1 MIKAISIGI
10 LAGGILL
17 LILGFN
23 AYGSSSSDVSR
34 LVSGLPAD
42 EAIWLLVGGASVT
55 VLGLV
60 VLLVRSKTA

>member
-23 AYGSSSSDVSR
+23 AYGSSGSAVSR